1 MPDPLADGNDAG
13 SHLDA
18 RRLGLRSHR
27 AVREDG
33 RVPEIA
39 VAVIR
44 TDGCPEIAA
53 AVNRTDGCRK
63 RARSFAR
70 TGATQ
75 ISAVVNRTDERRKL
89 RSRLLARTGA

>member
-18 RRLGLRSHR
+18 RHLGLWSHR

-39 VAVIR
+39 DAVIG
-44 TDGCPEIAA
+44 TDGCPEIAV

-63 RARSFAR
+63 RPRCFAR
-70 TGATQ
+70 TGDGTAGSGASDGGATTLAATG
-75 ISAVVNRTDERRKL
+75 SHTD
-89 RSRLLARTGA
+89 GQ